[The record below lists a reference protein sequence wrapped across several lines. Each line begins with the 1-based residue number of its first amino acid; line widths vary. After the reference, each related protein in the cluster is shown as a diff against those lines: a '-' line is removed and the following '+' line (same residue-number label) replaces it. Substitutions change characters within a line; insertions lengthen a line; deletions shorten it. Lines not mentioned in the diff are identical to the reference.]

1 MAEVGLIEEEP
12 TLIYQDCAP
21 AVQMAVNRGSLGK
34 RTKAND
40 IRVLSICNRIED
52 SEVQMKL
59 ISTVKMIADVGTKAL
74 PQKECAFRRDEL
86 NGFALERANHWAMME
101 MPSLEVGME
110 ELISPPDR
118 DTSNKFKMHREC
130 NESRCGCSTSA
141 PC

>member
-21 AVQMAVNRGSLGK
+21 AVQMAVNRGSLAK

-59 ISTVKMIADVGTKAL
+59 IRT
-74 PQKECAFRRDEL
+74 
-86 NGFALERANHWAMME
+86 
-101 MPSLEVGME
+101 
-110 ELISPPDR
+110 
-118 DTSNKFKMHREC
+118 
-130 NESRCGCSTSA
+130 
-141 PC
+141 